1 MLIRLPI
8 SSANVFYVVLGMQ
21 KRYPN
26 QLSIGINN
34 PVIALNQIEA
44 AKIFSKDTRSDI
56 GGEANKMK
64 FANGINSVIVK
75 FLRLDYDEVNE
86 WDLLIMERLYA
97 LDYRSHEIEKRE
109 LWMDVLEDEIKE
121 LHTAGFVH
129 RDIRRPSNIPGERF
143 DNVLLTSGGL
153 RLIDVGI
160 SALRT
165 QVGDKLFDKYVA
177 TELEELQIF
186 RQFFLNR

>member
-1 MLIRLPI
+1 LLIRLPI